1 MLYCVISKFTN
12 ADQMI
17 EFYRYINDI
26 TKAIH
31 LISKN

>member
-17 EFYRYINDI
+17 EILPVY
-26 TKAIH
+26 K
-31 LISKN
+31 